1 MEKLEMLLDKLT
13 SRKFLLV
20 VFGLVALLGGFVE
33 PDQQKELIYLIM
45 SYVVGEGVVDAARA

>member
-1 MEKLEMLLDKLT
+1 MLLDKLT